1 MRTATFYT
9 ATIGLPILG
18 RSSRHVSLDADGV
31 RIVLVDASR
40 SAGFARGKSQTMFL
54 ELAVPDLSG
63 VERSLAAAG
72 AKVASA
78 TKTKEGRLLSTRDPE
93 GNVLSLVA
101 KG

>member
-31 RIVLVDASR
+31 RLVLVDASR
-40 SAGFARGKSQTMFL
+40 SAGFSRGKSQTMFL

-63 VERSLAAAG
+63 VERALAAAG
-72 AKVASA
+72 AKVASS
-78 TKTKEGRLLSTRDPE
+78 TKKKEHMLSTRDPE
-93 GNVLSLVA
+93 GNLLNLVA

>member
-31 RIVLVDASR
+31 RLVLVDASR
-40 SAGFARGKSQTMFL
+40 SAGFSRGKSQTMFL

-63 VERSLAAAG
+63 VERALAAAG
-72 AKVASA
+72 AKVASS
-78 TKTKEGRLLSTRDPE
+78 TKKAEHMLSTRDPE
-93 GNVLSLVA
+93 GNLVNLVA